1 MAPGPTMATNTNG
14 EKLTIRQLN
23 GLSIIVVRISDLY

>member
-1 MAPGPTMATNTNG
+1 VPTAAAAAAAANNATNG

-23 GLSIIVVRISDLY
+23 GSSATIFVD